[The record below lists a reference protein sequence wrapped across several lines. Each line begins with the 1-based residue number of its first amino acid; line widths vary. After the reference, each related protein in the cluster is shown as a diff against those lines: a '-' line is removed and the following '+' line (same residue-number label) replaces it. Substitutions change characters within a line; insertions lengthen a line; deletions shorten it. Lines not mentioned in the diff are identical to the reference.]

1 MKKLYEVFG
10 KSPFDPLVEHMQKVR
25 ECVDLI
31 PSFMDEYLK
40 GNYDSAKKIF
50 KDICRVEHEADC
62 IKRDLRNHVPKSFLM
77 PVARADLLSYL
88 KQQDNIADAAEDLG
102 AICMLK
108 KLTLPKPLHEP
119 LKEMIQKNL
128 KAVYLIYEVTAE
140 IHEISEKGFSGKK
153 ADKVLKK
160 IEKVEYEEWQCDK
173 AQMSF
178 SKKLFELEKKMDST
192 SVMLWFNIVRVI
204 SKLSNASES
213 VGTQM
218 RMMLAKR

>member
-10 KSPFDPLVEHMQKVR
+10 KSPFDPLKDHMQKVR
-25 ECVDLI
+25 ECVDLL

-40 GNYDSAKKIF
+40 GDYNNAKNIF
-50 KDICRVEHEADC
+50 KDICKVEHEADC
-62 IKRDLRNHVPKSFLM
+62 IKRDLRNHLPKSFLM

-108 KLTLPKPLHEP
+108 KLKLPKKLHEP
-119 LKEMIQKNL
+119 LKDMITKNL
-128 KAVYLIYEVTAE
+128 EVVYLISDVTEA
-140 IHEISEKGFSGKK
+140 IQDLSAKGFTGKK
-153 ADKVLKK
+153 AERVLKR

-178 SKKLFELEKKMDST
+178 SKKLFEFENKMDPT